1 MSKKQ
6 PSYLLFWVPVVTYG
20 ALIFYSSSQ
29 PAPELL
35 PSFQAS
41 DKLYHLIA
49 YSIMGM
55 LWCLALHP
63 YQSLKVKGRVWFLAI
78 AFTILFGI
86 SDEIHQSFVPSR
98 VADFYDVVSDT
109 LGALFSPFLYN
120 SFRKI
125 IPSSPKLT

>member
-6 PSYLLFWVPVVTYG
+6 PSHLLFWVPVVTYG